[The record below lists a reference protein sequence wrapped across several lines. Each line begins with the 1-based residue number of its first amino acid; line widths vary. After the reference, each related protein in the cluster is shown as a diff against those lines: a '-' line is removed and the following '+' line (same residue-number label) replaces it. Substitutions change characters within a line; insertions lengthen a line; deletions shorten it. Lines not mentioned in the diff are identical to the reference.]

1 MEELKKFIEDNM
13 LNGFSTDD
21 FEHDITESFKG
32 VCVPKIK
39 YDNSSG
45 IYPVVIIWFNNECY
59 WLHYKR
65 SVFTDSNSYYYTL
78 IKIE

>member
-13 LNGFSTDD
+13 LNGFITDD
-21 FEHDITESFKG
+21 FEYDIIELFKG

-45 IYPVVIIWFNNECY
+45 IYTVVIIWFNNECY
-59 WLHYKR
+59 RLHYKR

>member
-13 LNGFSTDD
+13 LNGFITDD
-21 FEHDITESFKG
+21 FEYDITESFKG

-45 IYPVVIIWFNNECY
+45 IYPIVIVWFNNECY
-59 WLHYKR
+59 WLRYKR